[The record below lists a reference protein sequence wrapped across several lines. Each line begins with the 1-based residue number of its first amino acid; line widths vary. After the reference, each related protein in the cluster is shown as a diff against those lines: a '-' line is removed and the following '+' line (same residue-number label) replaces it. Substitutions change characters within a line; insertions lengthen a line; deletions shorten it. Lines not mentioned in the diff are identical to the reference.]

1 MKFKHIVFDVD
12 GTLIDSETAVLKSL
26 QKTLQEEGIK
36 KSLEELKFALGIP

>member
-36 KSLEELKFALGIP
+36 KV

>member
-26 QKTLQEEGIK
+26 QKTLQE
-36 KSLEELKFALGIP
+36 